1 VVKAW
6 KELQLGIG
14 TDDEFTYVEMEKEMK
29 IKKEDKEMKKSISKR
44 LAYIGAGIGLAL
56 YAVFGLMYGSLLGGV
71 VGMNIVHAIFGSAM
85 TYAIVPRIIVALG
98 MLTGVMAVGTV
109 FVVGSAALG
118 WVIGFVI
125 DPATWHRTE
134 HLKEHGV
141 RH

>member
-1 VVKAW
+1 M
-6 KELQLGIG
+6 KEI
-14 TDDEFTYVEMEKEMK
+14 
-29 IKKEDKEMKKSISKR
+29 KEDRAMKKSISNR

-71 VGMNIVHAIFGSAM
+71 VGLNIAHAIFGSAM

-125 DPATWHRTE
+125 DPETWKRTE
-134 HLKEHGV
+134 GLKEHGV
-141 RH
+141 KH